1 METEIDLKKIGLY
14 LIIPSILSAILLY
27 EKGAFILI
35 GLVQFF
41 VGLIQVLISVIK
53 TLIYTFNSS
62 PFPAE
67 LKFYWLGVLL
77 YFVIGALGAGAMAY
91 LEIGEELI
99 TPIALVYF
107 TLAWTIALYHFR
119 HIMLLKI

>member
-1 METEIDLKKIGLY
+1 METEIDLKKVGLY
-14 LIIPSILSAILLY
+14 LIIPSVLSAILLY
-27 EKGAFILI
+27 EKGFFILI
-35 GLVQFF
+35 GIVQFL
-41 VGLIQVLISVIK
+41 VGLIQVLISIIK
-53 TLIYTFNSS
+53 TIVYAFNSS

-77 YFVIGALGAGAMAY
+77 YFVIGFLGAGAMAY
-91 LEIGEELI
+91 LEIGEEII

-107 TLAWTIALYHFR
+107 TFAWTLALYHFR